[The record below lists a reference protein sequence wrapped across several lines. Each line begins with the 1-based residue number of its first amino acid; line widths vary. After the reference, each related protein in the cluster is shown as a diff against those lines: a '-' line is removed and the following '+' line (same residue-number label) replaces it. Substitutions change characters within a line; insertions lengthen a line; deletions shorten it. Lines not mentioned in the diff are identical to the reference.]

1 MSGSTRRSFLSTA
14 SLAALGIGT
23 PLAAARAFT
32 IEPLEGALEESYL
45 AGACGAETRHQG
57 FIAEVQALLA
67 QYGAE
72 ADEAAIE
79 KVAAATRCP
88 FCRCPL
94 TADELAAKPAP

>member
-1 MSGSTRRSFLSTA
+1 MSSPTRRSLLSTA
-14 SLAALGIGT
+14 GLAALGIGT

-45 AGACGAETRHQG
+45 AGACGGETRHQG
-57 FIAEVQALLA
+57 FVAEVQALLA
-67 QYGAE
+67 EYGVE
-72 ADEAAIE
+72 ADEATID

-94 TADELAAKPAP
+94 TAEELAAQPGL